1 VTDADRVTDASR
13 TTATD
18 YAVKHVTTYRYGASM
33 SGSRMLAHLVPRA
46 TPIQTVDDAV
56 VSCFPFAEH
65 RQTHI
70 DAFGNL
76 AIYLEVEAPHEMLE
90 VVATS
95 TVHVSSAVLP
105 DDRAWEEVAG
115 ALGSD
120 VTADGQLARWC
131 RLDSALV
138 ERSAELAAYAQAS
151 FPSGR
156 GIVAAVTDLTHRIFE
171 DFAFD
176 PSATDVA
183 TPLGEVL
190 SMRRGVCQDFAHL
203 AIGCLRSVGLAGR
216 YVSGYLETLPPPG
229 QAPLVGVDASHA
241 WCATYVPGFGW
252 FDADPTNDQ
261 VPPQRHITV
270 GWGRDYHDVA
280 PLRGTAFGPPTT
292 QELYVSVDVSRV
304 APAP

>member
-1 VTDADRVTDASR
+1 MTGGPPSSLDGT
-13 TTATD
+13 TTA
-18 YAVKHVTTYRYGASM
+18 YAVRHVTTYRYGSPMA
-33 SGSRMLAHLVPRA
+33 GSRMLAHLVPRS
-46 TPIQTVDDAV
+46 TPTQNVGEAI
-56 VSCFPFAEH
+56 VSCHPFAEH
-65 RQTHI
+65 RQTHL

-76 AIYLEVEAPHEMLE
+76 ALYLEVEGPHDLLE

-95 TVHVSSAVLP
+95 TVQVRPASLP
-105 DDRAWEEVAG
+105 DDRPWDQIAVALAG
-115 ALGSD
+115 D

-138 ERSAELAAYAQAS
+138 ERSEELADYARPS
-151 FPSGR
+151 FDAGR
-156 GIVAAVTDLTHRIFE
+156 GIVDAVTELTRRIFL

-183 TPLGEVL
+183 TPLNEVL
-190 SMRRGVCQDFAHL
+190 AMRRGVCQDFAHL

-229 QAPLVGVDASHA
+229 QPPLVGVDASHA

-261 VPPQRHITV
+261 VPPQRHITL
-270 GWGRDYHDVA
+270 GWGRDYQDVA

-304 APAP
+304 ATTP

>member
-1 VTDADRVTDASR
+1 
-13 TTATD
+13 
-18 YAVKHVTTYRYGASM
+18 VKHVTTYRYGAAM
-33 SGSRMLAHLVPRA
+33 SGSRMLAHLVPRS
-46 TPIQTVDDAV
+46 TPTQTVSDAI
-56 VSCFPFAEH
+56 VSCFPVAAH

-76 AIYLEVEAPHEMLE
+76 AMYLEVEEPHEKLE

-95 TVHVSSAVLP
+95 TVRVSEASLP
-105 DDRAWEEVAG
+105 EDRPWDDVAD
-115 ALGSD
+115 ALAGD
-120 VTADGQLARWC
+120 VTTDGQLARWC

-138 ERSAELAAYAQAS
+138 ERSAELAGYAAPS
-151 FPSGR
+151 FPAGR
-156 GIVAAVTDLTHRIFE
+156 GIVAALQDLTHRIFL

-176 PSATDVA
+176 ASATDVA

-216 YVSGYLETLPPPG
+216 YVSGYLETQPPPG

-241 WCATYVPGFGW
+241 WCATYVPGFDW
-252 FDADPTNDQ
+252 IDADPTNDH
-261 VPPQRHITV
+261 VPPHRHITV
-270 GWGRDYHDVA
+270 GWGRDYYDVA

-292 QELYVSVDVSRV
+292 QKLDVSVDVTRV
-304 APAP
+304 VAAP

>member
-1 VTDADRVTDASR
+1 VTGTPSVPAAPTASI
-13 TTATD
+13 T
-18 YAVKHVTTYRYGASM
+18 YAVKHVTTYRYGAAM
-33 SGSRMLAHLVPRA
+33 SGSRMLAHLVPRS
-46 TPIQTVDDAV
+46 TPTQTVSDAI

-76 AIYLEVEAPHEMLE
+76 AMYLEVEEPHELLE

-95 TVHVSSAVLP
+95 EVRVSEASLP
-105 DDRAWEEVAG
+105 DDRPWDEVAD
-115 ALGSD
+115 ALAAD

-138 ERSAELAAYAQAS
+138 ERSAELADYASLS
-151 FPSGR
+151 FPAGR
-156 GIVAAVTDLTHRIFE
+156 GIVASVRDLTHRIFV

-190 SMRRGVCQDFAHL
+190 AMRRGVCQDFAHL

-229 QAPLVGVDASHA
+229 MAPLVGVDASHA

-292 QELYVSVDVSRV
+292 QALYVSVDVSRV
-304 APAP
+304 AAAP